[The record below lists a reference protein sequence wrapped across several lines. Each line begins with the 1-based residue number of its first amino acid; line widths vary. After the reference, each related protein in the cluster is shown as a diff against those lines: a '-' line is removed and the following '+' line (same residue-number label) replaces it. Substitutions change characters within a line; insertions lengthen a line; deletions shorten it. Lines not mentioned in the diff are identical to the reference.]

1 MSKRRK
7 FVGVQFVETVRV
19 GKRTFA
25 FGIYHDS
32 KVGRV
37 PFAGL
42 AEKNP
47 ADKENSARGRNL
59 AIGRALESL
68 GKEVQ
73 KKEWASLKRAS
84 TNGSTS
90 GNKLS
95 AQEKK
100 VLMSTPEAVA
110 KRESRAKRHAK
121 ESTKTSKPATKKS
134 AKISPKN

>member
-25 FGIYHDS
+25 FGIYHDA

-47 ADKENSARGRNL
+47 ADKENPARGRNL

-73 KKEWASLKRAS
+73 KKEWASLKRTA
-84 TNGSTS
+84 NGKPSS
-90 GNKLS
+90 GKKLS
-95 AQEKK
+95 AKEKQ
-100 VLMSTPEAVA
+100 VLIGTPEAVA
-110 KRESRAKRHAK
+110 KREARAKRNAQK
-121 ESTKTSKPATKKS
+121 STKTSKPATKKNTKVS
-134 AKISPKN
+134 KEN